1 VDERANM
8 YSKVFLK
15 NSKRDFVNFRQ
26 VGSCEVVKAGDCSGL
41 EGFTL
46 IELLVVI
53 AIIAILAAML
63 LPALAK
69 AKIRAQATYCM
80 NNEKQLTLAWMM
92 YADDNNQVL
101 VPNVG
106 MNQGAQYY
114 NPNGTWCYGNVS
126 SLPDETNSTLLMTS
140 LLGSY
145 AKSVGI
151 YKCPADPGNPVGTA
165 RVRSVS
171 MNSFMNGIGG
181 AQNNS
186 ADTYVTFRKTSDLA
200 QSTQWFVFLDEKPSS
215 VNDDYFEV
223 PIDNA
228 TPTSVQVGD
237 NPSQVHGGSCGF
249 GYADG
254 HAEIHKWTSSKFM
267 SSVHFSGYFNKG
279 TAEYNDEFWL
289 QQHTSR
295 AK

>member
-1 VDERANM
+1 MCSNTL
-8 YSKVFLK
+8 FN
-15 NSKRDFVNFRQ
+15 NSKWDFASFRQ
-26 VGSCEVVKAGDCSGL
+26 VGSRELKVGDCSKSVA
-41 EGFTL
+41 FTL

-106 MNQGAQYY
+106 MNQSAQYY
-114 NPNGTWCYGNVS
+114 NPNDTWCYGNVS
-126 SLPDETNSTLLMTS
+126 SLPDETNSTWLTTS
-140 LLGSY
+140 LLWAY
-145 AKSVGI
+145 TKSTGI

-181 AQNNS
+181 SQNNS
-186 ADTYVTFRKTSDLA
+186 ADAYVTFRKTSDLI

-237 NPSQVHGGSCGF
+237 NASQVHGGACGF
-249 GYADG
+249 GFADG
-254 HAEIHKWTSSKFM
+254 HAEIHKWKSPKFTSPTK
-267 SSVHFSGYFNKG
+267 FSGYFNKG
-279 TAEYNDEFWL
+279 TAEYNDELWL
-289 QQHTSR
+289 QQHTTR
-295 AK
+295 VK